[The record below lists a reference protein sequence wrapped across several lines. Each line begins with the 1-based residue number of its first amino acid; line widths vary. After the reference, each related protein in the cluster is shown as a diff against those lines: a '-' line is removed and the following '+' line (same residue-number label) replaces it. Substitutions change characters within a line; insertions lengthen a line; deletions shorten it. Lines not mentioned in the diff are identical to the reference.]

1 MGYFYGNISYQIAWD
16 VKMARMSDMSLRDR
30 ILEAAEECFATHGV
44 VETTMDDLVHASGV
58 PRATLYRH
66 VGNKEQ
72 MIVAVALRHMDD
84 VLDGIEAI
92 MNRHDVLGDGLVRA
106 VNYVIDVANQKE
118 LVGVQFAPAAG
129 SARLVRLTEP
139 TRDLIVERLIG
150 FMGRVLKP
158 FRDRGQVRADLL
170 DAEAAAWLSVV
181 LAGLVLA
188 PDTIPPEYRDHMV
201 RRMLLPAFAPSP
213 SGD

>member
-1 MGYFYGNISYQIAWD
+1 
-16 VKMARMSDMSLRDR
+16 MSDMSLRDR
-30 ILEAAEECFATHGV
+30 ILEAAEECFARHGV
-44 VETTMDDLVHASGV
+44 VETTMDDLVHATGV

-72 MIVAVALRHMDD
+72 MILAVALRHMDE

-92 MNRHDVLGDGLVRA
+92 MGKHDDLGDGFVDA
-106 VNYVIDVANQKE
+106 VDYVVDVATTRE
-118 LVGVQFAPAAG
+118 LVGVQFAPATG

-139 TRDLIVERLIG
+139 TRELIVERLVG
-150 FMGRVLKP
+150 FMGRVLGP
-158 FRDRGQVRADLL
+158 FRERGQVRAGLL

-188 PDTIPPEYRDHMV
+188 PDTIPAEYREHMV
-201 RRMLLPAFAPSP
+201 RRMLLPAFAAEIPTR
-213 SGD
+213 

>member
-1 MGYFYGNISYQIAWD
+1 MC
-16 VKMARMSDMSLRDR
+16 RMSDLSLRDR

-44 VETTMDDLVHASGV
+44 VETTMDHLVHASGV

-72 MIVAVALRHMDD
+72 MILAVALRHMDE
-84 VLDGIEAI
+84 VLARIEDI
-92 MNRHDVLGDGLVRA
+92 MASYDDLGDGLVRA
-106 VNYVIDVANQKE
+106 VDYVVEVASTQE
-118 LVGVQFAPAAG
+118 LVGVQFAPATG

-139 TRDLIVERLIG
+139 TREAIVERLVG
-150 FMGRVLKP
+150 FMSRVLEP
-158 FRDRGQVRADLL
+158 FRARGQVRDGLL

-188 PDTIPPEYRDHMV
+188 PDTIPSEYREHMV
-201 RRMLLPAFAPSP
+201 RRMLLPAFEAESTT
-213 SGD
+213 G